1 MKYIITESQL
11 KFIILSEQKTTEKDI
26 INKIIDNPVKVKL
39 DKKIEGLKFSERETP
54 KSVLDKLQSSNLQF
68 NAFYIS
74 SEGYKFPIFPASL
87 KKDFDWG
94 SVKMSYEPTGP
105 MKTAMIHITTPIGKW
120 LF

>member
-11 KFIILSEQKTTEKDI
+11 KSIILSEQKTTPQKVFNDI
-26 INKIIDNPVKVKL
+26 EGIKVLVKSELK
-39 DKKIEGLKFSERETP
+39 GLKFSDRETP
-54 KSVLDKLQSSNLQF
+54 KSVLEKLQNSNLQF

-87 KKDFDWG
+87 RKDFDWG

-105 MKTAMIHITTPIGKW
+105 MNTAMIHITAPIGN
-120 LF
+120 

>member
-11 KFIILSEQKTTEKDI
+11 KSIILSEQKTNEKDI

-39 DKKIEGLKFSERETP
+39 DKKIEGLKFSDRETP

-74 SEGYKFPIFPASL
+74 SDGYKFPIFPASL
-87 KKDFDWG
+87 RKDFDWG
-94 SVKMSYEPTGP
+94 SIKMSYEPFGP
-105 MKTAMIHITTPIGKW
+105 MNTAMIHITSPIGK
-120 LF
+120 

>member
-1 MKYIITESQL
+1 MRYIITESQL
-11 KFIILSEQKTTEKDI
+11 KSIILSEQKTTENDV

-74 SEGYKFPIFPASL
+74 SDGYKFPIFPASL
-87 KKDFDWG
+87 RKNFDWG
-94 SVKMSYEPTGP
+94 SIKMSYEPFGP
-105 MKTAMIHITTPIGKW
+105 MNTAMIHITAPIGK
-120 LF
+120 